1 MTLGKQ
7 ISRLRAAKGLSQEDL
22 ANDLQVS
29 RQSISKWETDTSVP
43 ELDKLLKLSE
53 VFGVTLDELVKGPAE
68 EAAQAIDARVT
79 AKEIAQRRDFRGVTT
94 FTVDPADAK
103 DFDDALSIRPIKDG
117 LWEVGVHIADVTHYV
132 KEGGIID
139 KEAEKILSDA
149 RKRALE
155 NENKIVEN
163 AKEEAAAIIERART
177 EAELEKQKAADDM
190 KREMVVLASMMAGK
204 VVKASIDTTVQE
216 SLINDTLKEIGE
228 STWQS

>member
-1 MTLGKQ
+1 MEP
-7 ISRLRAAKGLSQEDL
+7 RLFDLDFQLLADSALMVLAVFALFLVESYFLFNPVREMMKKRSDKIKDELDDAAKSQEDAAAL
-22 ANDLQVS
+22 KEEYEN
-29 RQSISKWETDTSVP
+29 
-43 ELDKLLKLSE
+43 KL
-53 VFGVTLDELVKGPAE
+53 
-68 EAAQAIDARVT
+68 
-79 AKEIAQRRDFRGVTT
+79 
-94 FTVDPADAK
+94 K
-103 DFDDALSIRPIKDG
+103 D
-117 LWEVGVHIADVTHYV
+117 
-132 KEGGIID
+132 ID

-155 NENKIVEN
+155 NENKIVAN

-228 STWQS
+228 STW

>member
-1 MTLGKQ
+1 MEP
-7 ISRLRAAKGLSQEDL
+7 RLFDLDFQLLADSALMIIAVFALFLVASYFLFNPVRDMMKKRTDKIKG
-22 ANDLQVS
+22 
-29 RQSISKWETDTSVP
+29 
-43 ELDKLLKLSE
+43 ELD
-53 VFGVTLDELVKGPAE
+53 D
-68 EAAQAIDARVT
+68 AARNQ
-79 AKEIAQRRDFRGVTT
+79 
-94 FTVDPADAK
+94 ADAAALREEYESKLK
-103 DFDDALSIRPIKDG
+103 D
-117 LWEVGVHIADVTHYV
+117 
-132 KEGGIID
+132 ID

-155 NENKIVEN
+155 NENKIVAD

>member
-1 MTLGKQ
+1 MEP
-7 ISRLRAAKGLSQEDL
+7 RLFDLDFQLLADSALMIIAVFALFLVASYFLFNPVREMMKKRSDKIKDELDDAAKIQEDAAAL
-22 ANDLQVS
+22 KEEYEN
-29 RQSISKWETDTSVP
+29 
-43 ELDKLLKLSE
+43 KL
-53 VFGVTLDELVKGPAE
+53 
-68 EAAQAIDARVT
+68 
-79 AKEIAQRRDFRGVTT
+79 
-94 FTVDPADAK
+94 K
-103 DFDDALSIRPIKDG
+103 D
-117 LWEVGVHIADVTHYV
+117 
-132 KEGGIID
+132 ID

-149 RKRALE
+149 RRRALE
-155 NENKIVEN
+155 NENKIVAN